1 MNSCLIIAAPRSGST
16 NLMRSIAKANNL
28 SKLFEPYG
36 PKINK
41 ELKVDGY
48 CTKVISRRKT
58 IEFWEEISKK
68 FDKVVLLARKDIER
82 SAESITKLYC
92 APVHDPDMK
101 WTELEDWEKVY
112 LPRGIEIIN
121 EAVFIIE
128 ELSNRLNIPIDYYEQ
143 VYSNYT
149 LNDKSIKLD
158 TSFLNPSRVCKVE
171 KLNAI

>member
-1 MNSCLIIAAPRSGST
+1 
-16 NLMRSIAKANNL
+16 
-28 SKLFEPYG
+28 
-36 PKINK
+36 
-41 ELKVDGY
+41 
-48 CTKVISRRKT
+48 
-58 IEFWEEISKK
+58 
-68 FDKVVLLARKDIER
+68 
-82 SAESITKLYC
+82 
-92 APVHDPDMK
+92 MK

-128 ELSNRLNIPIDYYEQ
+128 ELSNRLNIPIDYYEE